1 MQRYLRARDL
11 IELGALVQKSGL
23 IELLG
28 DDHATLF
35 GAMLSL
41 VARVQSGDAQNLQ
54 PIWRQCGEERLRQRE
69 TQHRDGPS
77 SRGNSAA

>member
-28 DDHATLF
+28 DDHATFL

-41 VARVQSGDAQNLQ
+41 VARLQSADAQNLR
-54 PIWRQCGEERLRQRE
+54 PIWRQCGEERLRQGE
-69 TQHRDGPS
+69 TQHRDEAS
-77 SRGNSAA
+77 SRGNFAA